1 MFCVLCLFHLF
12 VIISFLLTSSN
23 VPLLSSTGSSTLS
36 IPRSGSL
43 LQRSSSAL
51 LRDVD
56 ALNKFLDALFN
67 FRVLEARKYFPAV
80 TLSLRANTTIHV
92 FVPELVNRL
101 LKRGSFLTSE
111 QFEILVRVL
120 NIVLTNEKVAIQV
133 LPLTTVFYQVR
144 TLCTVYY
151 YSPSCSFYS
160 FFHCVC
166 V

>member
-1 MFCVLCLFHLF
+1 MFLQNLVFP
-12 VIISFLLTSSN
+12 TSSS
-23 VPLLSSTGSSTLS
+23 VPLLSSGGSSFAS

-43 LQRSSSAL
+43 HRSSSAL

-67 FRVLEARKYFPAV
+67 CRVLEARKYFPAV
-80 TLSLRANTTIHV
+80 TLSLRANTTINI

-101 LKRGSFLTSE
+101 LKRGSFLMPE

-133 LPLTTVFYQVR
+133 LPLTAVFYQV
-144 TLCTVYY
+144 C
-151 YSPSCSFYS
+151 
-160 FFHCVC
+160 
-166 V
+166 

>member
-1 MFCVLCLFHLF
+1 MSPPLYSNAPLQ
-12 VIISFLLTSSN
+12 SSSSTSS
-23 VPLLSSTGSSTLS
+23 
-36 IPRSGSL
+36 SL
-43 LQRSSSAL
+43 IRSSSVQ

-67 FRVLEARKYFPAV
+67 SRVLEARKYFPAV
-80 TLSLRANTTIHV
+80 TLSLRANTTIGI

-133 LPLTTVFYQVR
+133 LPLTAVFYQVMEDK
-144 TLCTVYY
+144 LHVHVYNVY
-151 YSPSCSFYS
+151 ICMSLDNET
-160 FFHCVC
+160 H
-166 V
+166 